1 MAKKQKNRKGRKL
14 TPEQKKEQTKKRQET
29 AFRNKIRKTIV
40 DSGFTYFATANKEFK
55 IGNRV
60 VELDYLFMYENIML
74 ICEDTCSKKKEK
86 DHIRKKAEAARE
98 IENNVGT
105 LITWLKDKFP
115 EKRDII
121 EKYRMDR
128 IFIYY
133 IYISQAKLDL
143 TEDERKLYSNI
154 YFWEPET
161 LAYFNKMA
169 QCIHYSARY
178 EIFRFLEI
186 DDDKIGFSGSE
197 ENKTTIKAPII
208 YPEDTTGINNGIRV
222 VSFMMSA
229 EKLLRTSY
237 VLRKDSW
244 EESMFLYQRL
254 IEKEKIKKIREFL
267 ATKGEAFYNNIIVAL
282 PDNVKFENDAQEV
295 ISIEDL
301 GDYQPCKLII
311 PDQMNSICVIDGQ
324 HRIFSHYEA
333 PKNEKYEAKI
343 APLRKQLHM
352 LVTGLIFPTSMKEVE
367 RKQIQS
373 EIFLDINDNTKKV
386 APNVL
391 LHIEMIKNPFSD
403 LGLAKR
409 VIEKLNKQRTFL
421 NRFELSSLD
430 DKKIKVASIVKFALR
445 YLVTTTP
452 ADGKKSLYEYWNGDK
467 TAFSKKDETALN
479 EYIDFCTKTIDEYFS
494 TIRDTF
500 KEEWNN
506 SESKILSVISL
517 NGFIIAF
524 NRQLFKNGIRDY
536 SFYNECLKKLDIDF
550 SKEAFPYTASQYRKF
565 SGKILIQAFDF
576 SEEELENS

>member
-121 EKYRMDR
+121 EKYRRDR

-301 GDYQPCKLII
+301 GDY
-311 PDQMNSICVIDGQ
+311 
-324 HRIFSHYEA
+324 
-333 PKNEKYEAKI
+333 
-343 APLRKQLHM
+343 
-352 LVTGLIFPTSMKEVE
+352 
-367 RKQIQS
+367 
-373 EIFLDINDNTKKV
+373 
-386 APNVL
+386 
-391 LHIEMIKNPFSD
+391 
-403 LGLAKR
+403 
-409 VIEKLNKQRTFL
+409 
-421 NRFELSSLD
+421 
-430 DKKIKVASIVKFALR
+430 
-445 YLVTTTP
+445 
-452 ADGKKSLYEYWNGDK
+452 
-467 TAFSKKDETALN
+467 
-479 EYIDFCTKTIDEYFS
+479 
-494 TIRDTF
+494 
-500 KEEWNN
+500 
-506 SESKILSVISL
+506 
-517 NGFIIAF
+517 
-524 NRQLFKNGIRDY
+524 
-536 SFYNECLKKLDIDF
+536 
-550 SKEAFPYTASQYRKF
+550 
-565 SGKILIQAFDF
+565 
-576 SEEELENS
+576 